1 MKIAYVTE
9 TWPPEVNGVSLTVAR
24 TVAYLR
30 AHGHEVELIR
40 PRQSAA
46 DDGEP
51 ETVLVRG
58 FPIPMYQDLR
68 MGQPVAKLLY
78 NRWMDSPPDLV
89 HIATEGPLGWSA
101 SKAARR
107 LGIVATSD
115 FRTRFDEY
123 GKHYVGKL
131 FSHLVNVYLRMF
143 HNDTACTFVPTPEMR
158 QLLQR
163 AGYRNLRVSER
174 GVDADLFSPLHRS
187 ESLRASWGLSAQPEA
202 TDCPAV
208 LYVGR
213 LAREKN
219 LPLVFETF
227 DALRARA
234 PAARLI
240 VVGAGPLGAS
250 FERSHPEAIFAGVQT
265 GNALSAYYASADLF
279 LFPSLTETFGNVTLE
294 AMASG
299 LPVVAYDSAAAG
311 MYIRNG
317 VSGYALPRGDRE
329 AFVKAACELAV
340 DPDLRMRFSVAARCV
355 AEARQW
361 KDVFARFE
369 AQIKDVILTKSC
381 NELAKLANS

>member
-24 TVAYLR
+24 TVSYLR
-30 AHGHEVELIR
+30 SHGHEVELIR
-40 PRQSAA
+40 PKQSS

-58 FPIPMYQDLR
+58 IPIPMYPDLR
-68 MGQPVAKLLY
+68 MGLPVARRLY
-78 NRWMDSPPDLV
+78 RRWTDSPPDLV

-101 SKAARR
+101 SRAARR

-123 GKHYVGKL
+123 GKHYVGKI
-131 FSHLVNVYLRMF
+131 FSHLVNLYLRMF

-158 QLLQR
+158 LLLQR
-163 AGYRNLRVSER
+163 AGYENLRVSER

-187 ESLRASWGLSAQPEA
+187 ESLRASWGLAAKRDEPGG
-202 TDCPAV
+202 PAV

-219 LPLVFETF
+219 LPLVFEAF
-227 DALRARA
+227 DALRVRV
-234 PAARLI
+234 PTARLI
-240 VVGAGPLGAS
+240 IVGSGPLRAS
-250 FERSHPEAIFAGVQT
+250 FERSHPEVVFAGVQT
-265 GNALSAYYASADLF
+265 GSALAAYYASADLF

-299 LPVVAYDSAAAG
+299 IPVVAYDSAAAG
-311 MYIRNG
+311 MYLRNG
-317 VSGYALPRGDRE
+317 VSGYALPRGDSA
-329 AFVKAACELAV
+329 AFIEAACELAA
-340 DPDLRMRFSVAARCV
+340 DSDLRMRFSVAARCV
-355 AEARQW
+355 AETKQW
-361 KDVFARFE
+361 KDVLARFD

-381 NELAKLANS
+381 NELAKLVNS